1 MPCRHYQ
8 QDSYLFSFVTGF
20 RRPRQSSRLLVRRRI
35 LPHLDPRATVFFQI
49 RAGDR
54 HRTDLRVL
62 RDLEHDIEHEF
73 LDDRPERSRTGVFFE
88 RLLCD
93 PFQGIIVKV

>member
-1 MPCRHYQ
+1 MPCRTYQ
-8 QDSYLFSFVTGF
+8 QDSTLFSFVTGF

-35 LPHLDPRATVFFQI
+35 LPHLDPRATVFIQI

-62 RDLEHDIEHEF
+62 RDLEHDIEHAC
-73 LDDRPERSRTGVFFE
+73 LDDIRERSRTGVFFE
-88 RLLCD
+88 RLPGD
-93 PFQGIIVKV
+93 QFPGINVKV